1 MSNFNKIVSTFML
14 FSALGGATKLEAK
27 TTENE
32 NSLNDLHSLVVNR
45 GDSMVSYSESRS
57 MSFNNRMYMMSNDV
71 CMYEIGGGYKIL
83 HENYNF
89 NKKQDMSTLMI
100 APDGRIIDIN
110 FCNTA
115 DFMLPSYLDSNNGF
129 AEVKNDLSEVKKNND
144 RWETKQRTMGM
155 RKIQNNED
163 RNAFYRYVQIT
174 RDNLENGTFPEALL
188 QAHKSNGLVQNY
200 SMVSNNSQDAKAMRK
215 HYIQAKRQAKEVRK
229 NMHQNIVNGGFNLSN
244 TSARANG

>member
-1 MSNFNKIVSTFML
+1 ML
-14 FSALGGATKLEAK
+14 VSALGGATKLEAK

-57 MSFNNRMYMMSNDV
+57 MSFNNRMYMMSSNA
-71 CMYEIGGGYKIL
+71 CMYDIGDGYKIL
-83 HENYNF
+83 HENYQF
-89 NKKQDMSTLMI
+89 NNKQQMSTYMFS
-100 APDGRIIDIN
+100 PDGRKIDIN
-110 FCNTA
+110 FFNTA
-115 DFMLPSYLDSNNGF
+115 DFMMPSYLDSNNGF

-155 RKIQNNED
+155 KKIHNSED

-188 QAHKSNGLVQNY
+188 QAHKSNGITRDHY
-200 SMVSNNSQDAKAMRK
+200 ISSNNSQDVKAMRK
-215 HYIQAKRQAKEVRK
+215 HYVQAKRQAKEARK
-229 NMHQNIVNGGFNLSN
+229 YMHQNIVNGGFNLSN